1 MRPPLI
7 RVVPFLIPN
16 WAWGKSVWHLVLL
29 HRRALAPEHREWLPR
44 LVAHELVHYDQWAR
58 YGFFGFLGRYVWG
71 WASNGFDYQKIPLEL
86 EAWVLES
93 DPAYLARARAL
104 IDQYIDPV

>member
-44 LVAHELVHYDQWAR
+44 LVAHELVHYDQWKR
-58 YGFFGFLGRYVWG
+58 YGWVGFPLRYLWGWVTNGFRYVH
-71 WASNGFDYQKIPLEL
+71 NPLEL
-86 EAWVLES
+86 EAWVLEGT
-93 DPAYLARARAL
+93 DEYLDRARLLLA
-104 IDQYIDPV
+104 QHNTPP